1 MTPDELIDLVKR
13 TLETQFSPSNL
24 QINDESAAHAGHVGA
39 QGGMK
44 HLSISISSNVLD
56 NLSKVLAHKAIYESL
71 GTLMQTDIHALRIKI
86 IKSNQV
92 QS

>member
-24 QINDESAAHAGHVGA
+24 QIKDESAAHAGHAGA

-44 HLSISISSNVLD
+44 HLSITISSNVLE

-71 GTLMQTDIHALRIKI
+71 GSLMQTDIHALRIKI
-86 IKSNQV
+86 IKSDKL